1 LRKGVTMSKKGYKGL
16 SPEQLAQVEEF
27 RQDCAECTTAEE
39 FAMLKKLK
47 AMSIL
52 IYLLYSSP
60 VIFIAMAIAPF
71 TTALILYVH
80 GTAAKIFWF
89 AAGLSFLLG
98 FFATQLINKRH
109 SGTSRLHLK
118 MVKIARE
125 KLKNQN

>member
-1 LRKGVTMSKKGYKGL
+1 MSKQENKGL
-16 SPEQLAQVEEF
+16 SPEQLAELEQF
-27 RQDCAECTTAEE
+27 RQDCAECNTEEE

-47 AMSIL
+47 AMSLL

-80 GTAAKIFWF
+80 GTAATIFWF
-89 AAGLSFLLG
+89 AAGLSCLLR
-98 FFATQLINKRH
+98 FFATQHINKRH
-109 SGTSRLHLK
+109 TGTSRLNFE

-125 KLKNQN
+125 KLKNQD